1 MRVSPWL
8 QRKFDASGAE
18 NRKQINKTL
27 KSIREDIHP
36 EFYTAFEEFRKELKG
51 ILKAFPAANDNMVLN
66 ELEDLSED
74 VKRTN
79 GEYNTKVWA
88 AIIDKAA

>member
-18 NRKQINKTL
+18 NRKQINQTL
-27 KSIREDIHP
+27 KNIRDDIHP
-36 EFYTAFEEFRKELKG
+36 EFYASFESFRKELKA
-51 ILKAFPAANDNMVLN
+51 ILKAFPAANDNAVLD
-66 ELEDLSED
+66 ELTDLSDE